1 MKKKTKCGY
10 CNGKGREHGDSFRFI
25 TRKCS
30 HCNGTGYSENNKTKC
45 WMCKGKGRSGTDLT
59 GSQCLNC
66 KGTGYAEPKF
76 QEFSTLENP
85 LDKLDGLQKSIP
97 TSSGKQNKEIM
108 NKNIRVIGNGMTV
121 DFTDLYNTIKDLEKN
136 HGNITLADKIKQ
148 YLEIKDIGQ
157 VIVDGCDLILRLRM
171 GQYRVANTIINKYI
185 KSKKK
190 VKNNMFHNEEFD
202 LPLKYLCERIKIE
215 PLNIEEPLY
224 KGIEFGEYVKCYQT
238 NRMCKYVKD
247 CWPTRKGFAK
257 CRENERNNGK

>member
-1 MKKKTKCGY
+1 
-10 CNGKGREHGDSFRFI
+10 
-25 TRKCS
+25 
-30 HCNGTGYSENNKTKC
+30 
-45 WMCKGKGRSGTDLT
+45 MCKGKGRSGTDLT

-157 VIVDGCDLILRLRM
+157 VIVDGCELILRLRM
-171 GQYRVANTIINKYI
+171 QQYSIASGILMNYITAKYKNKNI
-185 KSKKK
+185 F
-190 VKNNMFHNEEFD
+190 KNQQ
-202 LPLKYLCERIKIE
+202 IE
-215 PLNIEEPLY
+215 DALQNLACVTKLEAISIDEPLY
-224 KGIEFGEYVKCYQT
+224 KGEELGEYIKCYQT
-238 NRMCKYVKD
+238 NRMCKDVKD
-247 CWPTRKGFAK
+247 CLITRRGLSPCKDK
-257 CRENERNNGK
+257 EKQ

>member
-1 MKKKTKCGY
+1 
-10 CNGKGREHGDSFRFI
+10 
-25 TRKCS
+25 
-30 HCNGTGYSENNKTKC
+30 
-45 WMCKGKGRSGTDLT
+45 MCKGTGRENVSKDVIG
-59 GSQCLNC
+59 GQCYNC
-66 KGTGYAEPKF
+66 KGTGYAKPKF
-76 QEFSTLENP
+76 GDSAISTLENP
-85 LDKLDGLQKSIP
+85 LDKLEELSKPIS

-108 NKNIRVIGNGMTV
+108 NKKKVIEKYKKKGF
-121 DFTDLYNTIKDLEKN
+121 DFTDLARTIQDFLQPPEEN
-136 HGNITLADKIKQ
+136 HSTVTLSDKIKE

-224 KGIEFGEYVKCYQT
+224 KGIELGEYVKCYQT

>member
-1 MKKKTKCGY
+1 MK
-10 CNGKGREHGDSFRFI
+10 
-25 TRKCS
+25 
-30 HCNGTGYSENNKTKC
+30 NKTKC
-45 WMCKGKGRSGTDLT
+45 WMCKGKGRENVSKGVM
-59 GSQCLNC
+59 GGQCYNC
-66 KGTGYAEPKF
+66 KGTGYAEPILNNWRKCDI
-76 QEFSTLENP
+76 STLENP
-85 LDKLDGLQKSIP
+85 LDKLDELSKSIP
-97 TSSGKQNKEIM
+97 TSSGKQNKEIT
-108 NKNIRVIGNGMTV
+108 NKKKVIEKYKKKGF
-121 DFTDLYNTIKDLEKN
+121 DFTDLARTIQDFLKPPEEN
-136 HGNITLADKIKQ
+136 HGKVTVADKIKE

-157 VIVDGCDLILRLRM
+157 VIIDGCDLILRLRM
-171 GQYRVANTIINKYI
+171 GQYDIANTIINKYI